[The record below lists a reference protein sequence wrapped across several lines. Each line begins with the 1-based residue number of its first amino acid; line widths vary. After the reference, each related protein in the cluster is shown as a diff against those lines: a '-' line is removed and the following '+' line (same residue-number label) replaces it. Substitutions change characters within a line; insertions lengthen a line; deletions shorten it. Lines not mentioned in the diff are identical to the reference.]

1 MLTFNEIKSA
11 LVENGRKVDKV
22 HLVLADASIPIAG
35 VYTQGIGE
43 VWCIPLDRSGNIQVT
58 TDHTLVVLS

>member
-11 LVENGRKVDKV
+11 LVANGKKIDKV
-22 HLVLADASIPIAG
+22 RLVLGDISVAIAG

-43 VWCIPLDRSGNIQVT
+43 IWCIPLDRSGNIRVT
-58 TDHTLVVLS
+58 PEHTLVVLS